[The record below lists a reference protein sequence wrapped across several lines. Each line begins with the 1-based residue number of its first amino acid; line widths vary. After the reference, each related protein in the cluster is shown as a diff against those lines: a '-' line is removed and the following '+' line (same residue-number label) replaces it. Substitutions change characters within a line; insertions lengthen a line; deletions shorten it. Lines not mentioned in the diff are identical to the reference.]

1 MASHV
6 MVFAPVPQLT
16 VTIEQEA
23 DAVELHVHPGGQG
36 VWQARMITSLGV
48 PVTLCACLGG
58 EVGGVLGP
66 LIAAEGVELRSVPRP
81 TPSGWYVHDRRD
93 GERVEIAQ
101 NPGEPLARHELDEL
115 YSLALAEGL
124 QAEISVLSG
133 PADPS
138 VVPPDVYRR
147 LAADL
152 ASNGARVV
160 ADLSGEHLTAVLAG
174 GVSFLKVSHEELVD
188 AGRADDDGVDALIE
202 AMRKL
207 QTEGAQSLIVTRA
220 EEPSLALLDGDLV
233 EVALPRLEATDTRGA
248 GDSMTAGVA
257 AVLARGGDLTDAVRT
272 GAAAGALNVTRHGLG
287 SGRADA
293 IAELVKR
300 VRINP
305 MDEEM

>member
-1 MASHV
+1 
-6 MVFAPVPQLT
+6 
-16 VTIEQEA
+16 
-23 DAVELHVHPGGQG
+23 
-36 VWQARMITSLGV
+36 
-48 PVTLCACLGG
+48 
-58 EVGGVLGP
+58 
-66 LIAAEGVELRSVPRP
+66 
-81 TPSGWYVHDRRD
+81 
-93 GERVEIAQ
+93 
-101 NPGEPLARHELDEL
+101 
-115 YSLALAEGL
+115 
-124 QAEISVLSG
+124 
-133 PADPS
+133 

-152 ASNGARVV
+152 TSNGARVV

-188 AGRADDDGVDALIE
+188 DGRADDDGVDALIE

-220 EEPSLALLDGDLV
+220 EEPSLALLDGELV

-248 GDSMTAGVA
+248 GDSMTAGVS
-257 AVLARGGDLTDAVRT
+257 AVLARGGDVTDAVRT